1 MGYVTDHYPFFYNFL
16 LFGIFAV
23 LRTAA
28 IWFVIPSDVVQQRV
42 STPSTEYTEPDDRR
56 AMLEEQLLKNVA
68 TKWDDDEE
76 QTGNGKED
84 SSWDGEEQHREE
96 EELPDATC
104 HELCRVLMQPTFLF
118 LLFEVA
124 VIGMGIGVV
133 ERLLFVYLQ
142 RDLQASTFL
151 CGLTVL
157 VTVVFELPIFTY
169 TDWLLTTLGKD
180 IMFIVAMLAYVV
192 RALG

>member
-1 MGYVTDHYPFFYNFL
+1 
-16 LFGIFAV
+16 
-23 LRTAA
+23 
-28 IWFVIPSDVVQQRV
+28 
-42 STPSTEYTEPDDRR
+42 
-56 AMLEEQLLKNVA
+56 
-68 TKWDDDEE
+68 
-76 QTGNGKED
+76 
-84 SSWDGEEQHREE
+84 
-96 EELPDATC
+96 
-104 HELCRVLMQPTFLF
+104 
-118 LLFEVA
+118 
-124 VIGMGIGVV
+124 MGIGVV